1 MFRARIVK
9 TYNFHRI
16 TVKAPNLLRRWH
28 LDSLIIQV
36 LVVIKNRKA
45 DHICVFNR
53 IYLKLHLI
61 KIIGF
66 I

>member
-1 MFRARIVK
+1 VK

-28 LDSLIIQV
+28 LDSLIIEV

-45 DHICVFNR
+45 DRTCVFNP
-53 IYLKLHLI
+53 IHI
-61 KIIGF
+61 NIH
-66 I
+66 

>member
-1 MFRARIVK
+1 MK
-9 TYNFHRI
+9 TYYFHRI

-45 DHICVFNR
+45 GHICAFNR
-53 IYLKLHLI
+53 IYLNTQLI
-61 KIIGF
+61 EIIGF